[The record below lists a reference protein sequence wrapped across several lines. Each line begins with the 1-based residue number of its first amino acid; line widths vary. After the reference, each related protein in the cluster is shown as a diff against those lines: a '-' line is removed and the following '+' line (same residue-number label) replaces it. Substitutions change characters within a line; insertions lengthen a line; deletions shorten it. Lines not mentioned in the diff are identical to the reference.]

1 MKTWKQYLP
10 DVLVILL
17 FAAISFAYFF
27 PADIEG
33 KILFRHDSAA
43 SKGLGREL
51 SEHREKTGE
60 QTRWMNSV
68 FSGMPTYQ
76 TAPSYSSTDGLGQ
89 VVKAYHLFLPE
100 NVWYVF
106 DYLLGL

>member
-68 FSGMPTYQ
+68 FSGMRHIRRRLRTAAPTDW
-76 TAPSYSSTDGLGQ
+76 ARS
-89 VVKAYHLFLPE
+89 
-100 NVWYVF
+100 
-106 DYLLGL
+106 